1 MLLVKNRERE
11 RERER
16 GWREGGGGGGGWGGV
31 ESKRFLL
38 IGQNLLSLIRV
49 IC

>member
-11 RERER
+11 RERE
-16 GWREGGGGGGGWGGV
+16 GMAGGGGGGG